1 MAESKSYPIM
11 KKEKDT
17 RTGMSRRGFL
27 KAAALTGT
35 VASGS
40 LSRLMDSIG
49 GAFGLILGMTGSCA
63 LILLFSI
70 VSAVSAV
77 VSG

>member
-1 MAESKSYPIM
+1 MKIRPKS
-11 KKEKDT
+11 
-17 RTGMSRRGFL
+17 
-27 KAAALTGT
+27 T
-35 VASGS
+35 VLYGGHVPAPGGQEG

-77 VSG
+77 ASP

>member
-1 MAESKSYPIM
+1 MM
-11 KKEKDT
+11 KRE
-17 RTGMSRRGFL
+17 L
-27 KAAALTGT
+27 KICLPVYKIVYSLCYVVILSVIQG
-35 VASGS
+35 VAYV
-40 LSRLMDSIG
+40 DEIG

-77 VSG
+77 ASP